1 MKYKTCSFTGH
12 RILPK
17 ENLNRITEKTKN
29 EIERLIGIGVENFI
43 SGGAIGFDTLCGKL
57 VLELKENYKNI
68 RLIMALPCLN
78 QDKYWSDKQKAEY
91 KNMLEQADKIIYVSK
106 DYHNGCMLNRN
117 RYMVD
122 NSTYIISYCTKAFG
136 GTYYTTKY
144 ALDNKKNVI
153 HI

>member
-1 MKYKTCSFTGH
+1 
-12 RILPK
+12 
-17 ENLNRITEKTKN
+17 
-29 EIERLIGIGVENFI
+29 
-43 SGGAIGFDTLCGKL
+43 
-57 VLELKENYKNI
+57 
-68 RLIMALPCLN
+68 MALPCLN

-91 KNMLEQADKIIYVSK
+91 KSMLEQADKIIYVSK
-106 DYHNGCMLNRN
+106 DYHNGCMLKRN